1 MLIYPEKCPKHHLI
15 YIGSAL
21 AALLGL
27 GPNGGAALNGLV
39 STLLPGLGLGL
50 LKGMFLAEIL
60 KPSKKSKGYGH
71 GGYGDYGGHQQR
83 HGLEPYEGELS
94 GEGFSDTSAHYRPD
108 RPYYL

>member
-1 MLIYPEKCPKHHLI
+1 MKL
-15 YIGSAL
+15 GAGGAAAAL

-94 GEGFSDTSAHYRPD
+94 GEGFSDISAHYRPN
-108 RPYYL
+108 YL